1 VKKRRQTGSFGRV
14 FLLNSASRKP
24 GGSARNCTGC
34 EASGTM
40 NQDFVDLLRAFTEA
54 EVRFLV
60 VGAYALAL
68 HSKPRATGDLD
79 LWVEPTIENGARVMR
94 ALGKF
99 GAPLQ
104 GVMDVDFATSGNVFQ
119 IGVAPRR
126 IDILTVLT
134 GLTFQEAWVDRN
146 PPKIGPCDV
155 FFLGKRSLIRNK
167 ELRGRPKDLADLES
181 LGESKG
187 D

>member
-1 VKKRRQTGSFGRV
+1 
-14 FLLNSASRKP
+14 
-24 GGSARNCTGC
+24 
-34 EASGTM
+34 M

-54 EVRFLV
+54 DVRFLV

-94 ALGKF
+94 ALGQF

-104 GVMDVDFATSGNVFQ
+104 GVKDADFATSGTIFQ
-119 IGVAPRR
+119 IGIAPRR
-126 IDILTVLT
+126 IDILTALT
-134 GLTFQEAWVDRN
+134 GLTFHEAWADRV
-146 PPKIGPCDV
+146 PHKIGPCDV
-155 FFLGKRSLIRNK
+155 FFLGRRSLIRNK
-167 ELRGRPKDLADLES
+167 ELLGRPKDLADLES
-181 LGESKG
+181 LAESKG